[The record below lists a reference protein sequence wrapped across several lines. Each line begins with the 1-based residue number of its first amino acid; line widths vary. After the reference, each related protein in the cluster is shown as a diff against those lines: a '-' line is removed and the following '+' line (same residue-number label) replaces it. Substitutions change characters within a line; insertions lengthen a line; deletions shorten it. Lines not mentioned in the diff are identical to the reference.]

1 MSYIPASR
9 RAWSRLDDYR
19 GPRPLPSE
27 RLISV
32 TSLLNPPRIVRLTAL
47 HRDEIP
53 PPVPGEDTWSLL
65 GTAVH
70 AALQKAAE
78 SMAIERTIRAID
90 DPEALPAPI
99 LVEHRCETQ
108 VFGWTV
114 SGQCD
119 LLEADG
125 VLWDWKVTSAWSVSM
140 GGKTEWEAQLNVLR
154 WLLERSGAVP
164 RGTIRGLS
172 VWAISR
178 DWSEKQAQRDPGYP
192 QAQECAIPCRLWTEE
207 ECYSYVTGRLALHEA
222 ARTVLPECT
231 PEERWAR
238 DAGFAVLKSP
248 KAPRADRIFE
258 RREDAERY
266 LREILNNKGIV
277 EERPGTSNRCAR
289 YCKVNFACDFYQKS
303 LDRR

>member
-1 MSYIPASR
+1 MSYVPASR
-9 RAWSRLDDYR
+9 RAWSRLDDYH
-19 GPRPLPSE
+19 GPRPAPSE

-32 TSLLNPPRIVRLTAL
+32 TSLIAPPRIIRLTAL

-70 AALQKAAE
+70 AALEKASAL
-78 SMAIERTIRAID
+78 T
-90 DPEALPAPI
+90 DPPPL
-99 LVEHRCETQ
+99 LVEHRAETQ
-108 VFGWTV
+108 VSGWTV

-119 LLEADG
+119 VLEADG
-125 VLWDWKVTSAWSVSM
+125 TLLDYKVTSAYSVSQ
-140 GGKTEWEAQLNVLR
+140 GGKSEWECQLNVLR

-178 DWSEKQAQRDPGYP
+178 DWNEKQAGRDPGYP
-192 QAQECAIPCRLWTEE
+192 QAQETAIPCRLWTED
-207 ECYSYVTGRLALHEA
+207 ECYAYVTGRLLLHEA

-248 KAPRADRIFE
+248 KAPRADRIFST
-258 RREDAERY
+258 REDAERY
-266 LREILNNKGIV
+266 RAEILNGRGII

-303 LDRR
+303 LDKR